1 MGWGVSQDGTGQYYI
16 HQYEVTHGFLSHGED
31 LLYCIVRST
40 KLSNKCCFSLV
51 MFSSCFSLTGW
62 YEGERVSD
70 GQLGWLPA
78 SYTYELQNEHVRAR
92 NLKARYKLIQA
103 AAKMMK

>member
-1 MGWGVSQDGTGQYYI
+1 MPLFACDVK
-16 HQYEVTHGFLSHGED
+16 FL
-31 LLYCIVRST
+31 
-40 KLSNKCCFSLV
+40 F
-51 MFSSCFSLTGW
+51 FFLTGW